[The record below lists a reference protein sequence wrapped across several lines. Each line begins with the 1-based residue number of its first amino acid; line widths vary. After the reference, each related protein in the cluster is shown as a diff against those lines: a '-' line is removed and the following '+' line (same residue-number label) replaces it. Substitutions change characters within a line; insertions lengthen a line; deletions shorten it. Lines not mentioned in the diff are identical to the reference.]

1 MLKKSEVTKKMD
13 QAISILTRSFG
24 PEGVYAGSGERYK
37 HQYWTRDLCLA
48 LIPALRIIDST
59 QTKNGSRQDMGLGFA
74 ELHLNNLLRRQ
85 GANGAIPILFSDF
98 PELVLKKIKRCP
110 WDGKNLDVSG
120 SFVLTR
126 ILNGINGNADAFP
139 EFDDFPGSWEGG
151 LYRLTPGTTDSEL
164 LFAYAMLQERRNCL
178 QVDLAVD
185 YLEKHYIRDGLHH
198 GADWRDTMEV
208 FFRDKPLLTNNSLLY
223 TVYQMMGE
231 TEKAEALR
239 QRIDE
244 IFWTGKTYL
253 DYPGSDRFDPL
264 GASLAVLHGLVPPE
278 RYGAVIAGFE
288 SVDTYYGVTIKCR
301 HTGFLPG
308 EEEVINRTD
317 GVVVWPFVVG
327 FTALASWHID
337 KNFAMRQFEKLHKLD
352 GFAEWYDPA
361 DGSKHGE
368 PEQGWSAALYILA
381 ADKFLNS

>member
-1 MLKKSEVTKKMD
+1 MLKKDEVLKKIKRM
-13 QAISILTRSFG
+13 QAILILHGSYGER
-24 PEGVYAGSGERYK
+24 GVYAGSGDRYL

-48 LIPALRIIDST
+48 LIPAFNFIPNDYAGGAEGTNEKMIDYHF
-59 QTKNGSRQDMGLGFA
+59 KNLVA
-74 ELHLNNLLRRQ
+74 KQ
-85 GANGAIPILFSDF
+85 GPSGAIPIMFSDF
-98 PELVLKKIKRCP
+98 PELVLKKIKKCS
-110 WDGKNLDVSG
+110 WDGKKIDVSK

-126 ILNGINGNADAFP
+126 ILDGLNGRGE
-139 EFDDFPGSWEGG
+139 EFADFPKDEECG

-164 LFAYAMLQERRNCL
+164 LFAYAMLKRNGNSD
-178 QVDLAVD
+178 VVKLAVD

-223 TVYQMMGE
+223 AVYKLMGE
-231 TEKAEALR
+231 NEKAEALR
-239 QRIDE
+239 KRINE
-244 IFWTGKTYL
+244 VFWTGKTYL

-264 GASLAVLHGLVPPE
+264 GSSLAVLNGLVPPE
-278 RYGAVIAGFE
+278 RYGAVIAGFK
-288 SVDTYYGVTIKCR
+288 SVDTDYGVTIKCR

-327 FTALASWHID
+327 FTVLASCKMD
-337 KNFAMRQFEKLHKLD
+337 KNFAKQQFEKLHKLD
-352 GFAEWYDPA
+352 GFSEWYDPA

-381 ADKFLNS
+381 AHEIE